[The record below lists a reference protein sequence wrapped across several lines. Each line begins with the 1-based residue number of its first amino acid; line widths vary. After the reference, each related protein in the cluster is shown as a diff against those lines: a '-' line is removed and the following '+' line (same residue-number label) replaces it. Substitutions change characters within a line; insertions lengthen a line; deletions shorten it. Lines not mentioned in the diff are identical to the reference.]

1 MQQEYN
7 HNVPKKKKKKKKKEG
22 KEKRR
27 KNTTIKNL
35 HLLIFSRYLEFKYFL
50 PFFNYQIP

>member
-1 MQQEYN
+1 MFL
-7 HNVPKKKKKKKKKEG
+7 KKKKKKEEG

-35 HLLIFSRYLEFKYFL
+35 HLLIFSRYLEFKSFL